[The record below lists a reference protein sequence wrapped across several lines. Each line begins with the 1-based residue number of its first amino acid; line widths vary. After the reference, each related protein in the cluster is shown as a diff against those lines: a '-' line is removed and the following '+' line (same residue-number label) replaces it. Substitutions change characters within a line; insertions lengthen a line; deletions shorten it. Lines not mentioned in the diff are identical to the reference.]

1 MTLWQRLWIY
11 QAERLPLKKT
21 VPLLA
26 VFSAAS
32 LCASAVLAGRPV
44 PGPGAFAAAFV
55 VALLLFFQM
64 RACDEWKDAED
75 DRLYRPDRPIPRGL
89 VSQRL
94 ILSLG
99 AASLPVAAFAA
110 WAWHPPV
117 LWLLGLCW
125 LWLAAM
131 TVEFG
136 VPSWLKARPV
146 LYLVSHMAIMPLIDL
161 VLTAMEWLPGGG
173 AAPGLV
179 LFLALS
185 FVNGCVLEIGRKL
198 WAPEAE
204 IAGVDSYSRLWG
216 PQRAAAVWLGAV
228 ALATALLIAVGA
240 ATGIAGLAAV
250 LGLAGLALC
259 AVAAMAYARAP
270 TPAAQRRMDTLS
282 GLWVFFCYA
291 VAGFLPV
298 VVRALG

>member
-11 QAERLPLKKT
+11 QAERFPLKKT

-32 LCASAVLAGRPV
+32 LCASAVLAGRPL

-75 DRLYRPDRPIPRGL
+75 DRLYRPERPIPRGL

-99 AASLPVAAFAA
+99 AASLPVAALAA

-136 VPSWLKARPV
+136 VPEWLKARPV

-161 VLTAMEWLPGGG
+161 VLTGMEWLPGGG

-185 FVNGCVLEIGRKL
+185 FIWTFLCLASMCCPSIG
-198 WAPEAE
+198 
-204 IAGVDSYSRLWG
+204 SFCTFF
-216 PQRAAAVWLGAV
+216 
-228 ALATALLIAVGA
+228 ALFN
-240 ATGIAGLAAV
+240 
-250 LGLAGLALC
+250 
-259 AVAAMAYARAP
+259 
-270 TPAAQRRMDTLS
+270 TLS
-282 GLWVFFCYA
+282 FNWMFFQVVCS
-291 VAGFLPV
+291 FLSLLFVIPFSS
-298 VVRALG
+298 LQNIKYKLS